1 MALLVAI
8 GYTQLTCINFTETYS
23 PVARFTST
31 IRILLSLTVQLG
43 LKAYQ
48 MNLETSFMYADL
60 VEEIYA
66 AMAPGYDTPGC
77 VETVQGTIR
86 TGAELTSRNGS
97 IDDYLRRNGFA
108 SLEADLYIRMDI
120 QGRRNLS
127 DSVC

>member
-60 VEEIYA
+60 VEEMYVA
-66 AMAPGYDTPGC
+66 LALGYDTPGY
-77 VETVQGTIR
+77 VWRLFKALYGLEQSLRVGT
-86 TGAELTSRNGS
+86 ALLTT
-97 IDDYLRRNGFA
+97 I
-108 SLEADLYIRMDI
+108 
-120 QGRRNLS
+120 
-127 DSVC
+127 